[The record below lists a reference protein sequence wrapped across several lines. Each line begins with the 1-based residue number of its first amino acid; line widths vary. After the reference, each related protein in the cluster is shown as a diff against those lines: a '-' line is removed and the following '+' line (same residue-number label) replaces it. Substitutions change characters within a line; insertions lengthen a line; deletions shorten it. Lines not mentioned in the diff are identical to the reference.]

1 MHLSSDPNQYSIQ
14 DCSPGRIIYIHTRV
28 RSRIRVRPPTQI
40 YGSAISATTRAA
52 LSIRWALRT
61 SPCRG
66 PYARAYRAYRLM
78 RPWQHQKSRT
88 SCPSAETLLLAS
100 HVTLLDFVIFFNY
113 LPLIWIRSTGCK
125 SNCDPADTDPGTNE
139 PTSAAEWR
147 VSARY
152 DGAVPIRQRYART
165 HNRN

>member
-61 SPCRG
+61 SV
-66 PYARAYRAYRLM
+66 
-78 RPWQHQKSRT
+78 
-88 SCPSAETLLLAS
+88 SCLPVNAALATPEIQNLLS
-100 HVTLLDFVIFFNY
+100 I
-113 LPLIWIRSTGCK
+113 G
-125 SNCDPADTDPGTNE
+125 
-139 PTSAAEWR
+139 
-147 VSARY
+147 
-152 DGAVPIRQRYART
+152 
-165 HNRN
+165 